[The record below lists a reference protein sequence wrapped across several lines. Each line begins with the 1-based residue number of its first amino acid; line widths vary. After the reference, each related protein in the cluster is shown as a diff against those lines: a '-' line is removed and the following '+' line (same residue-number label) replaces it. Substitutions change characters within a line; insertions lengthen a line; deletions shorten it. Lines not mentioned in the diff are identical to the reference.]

1 MNKPFFNEKGVT
13 LIELLLTVVISAI
26 AAVLIYSVFL
36 TGIKL
41 YQKIQVESGLR
52 DNADYI
58 ATMILNEMYN
68 SPPTYVRNLEDGR
81 GIELVR
87 NEDKT
92 VEGYLIEDSVK
103 PASTVKISI
112 EENDI
117 TIKRNNEEPIKL
129 LTHSTELAEADDNSG
144 AVRVS
149 SLTLSNVKKDRVT
162 GRFKHG
168 TINLT
173 LVLNDSSHQE
183 GSLINVKPL
192 VLQSSFG
199 F

>member
-1 MNKPFFNEKGVT
+1 MNKPVLNEKGVT

-26 AAVLIYSVFL
+26 AAGLIYSVFL

-41 YQKIQVESGLR
+41 YQKTQVESGLR

-68 SPPTYVRNLEDGR
+68 SPPTYVRNLEDGK

-87 NEDKT
+87 NKDKT
-92 VEGYLIEDSVK
+92 VEGYLIEDSVQT
-103 PASTVKISI
+103 ASTVRISI
-112 EENDI
+112 EENEI
-117 TIKRNNEEPIKL
+117 TIIRNNEVPIKL
-129 LTHSTELAEADDNSG
+129 LTHSTELAEADDGSG
-144 AVRVS
+144 S
-149 SLTLSNVKKDRVT
+149 SLTISNVKKDTVT

-192 VLQSSFG
+192 VLRSSFG